1 MYIPFYLLPSLD
13 MSELDRNPSP
23 QARDSTQPLSRQS
36 SFSLPL
42 QPPQIPPH
50 DLQAQSPEQ
59 SPRSSGRHPSYRGVR
74 SRSGKWVSEIR
85 EPRKASRIWL
95 GTYPTAE
102 MAAAAYDVAAR
113 ALRGHDAI
121 LNFPESIS
129 SRPVPASSSPTD
141 IRAAAAAAAL
151 EAGTIAAAAP
161 PPYPLDSTSNAL
173 DNSEGELSAT
183 TSSSASAK
191 TTAATTA
198 VDVPALEEE
207 QQQEFIDEEEML
219 NMPQLLMNMA
229 EGMMMSPPRLSSV
242 TSDDPQEV
250 SEEECLWNYGPGPG
264 P

>member
-1 MYIPFYLLPSLD
+1 MYIPFYLHPSLD

-23 QARDSTQPLSRQS
+23 HAHSTQPLSRQAS
-36 SFSLPL
+36 SSPPL

-50 DLQAQSPEQ
+50 DPQAQSPEP

-102 MAAAAYDVAAR
+102 MAAVAYDVAAR

-121 LNFPESIS
+121 LNFPGSIS

-151 EAGTIAAAAP
+151 EAGAIAAAAHP
-161 PPYPLDSTSNAL
+161 SNPLDSPSNTL
-173 DNSEGELSAT
+173 DSSEGELSAN
-183 TSSSASAK
+183 A
-191 TTAATTA
+191 TATRTA

-207 QQQEFIDEEEML
+207 HRQEFIDEEEML

-264 P
+264 PGP